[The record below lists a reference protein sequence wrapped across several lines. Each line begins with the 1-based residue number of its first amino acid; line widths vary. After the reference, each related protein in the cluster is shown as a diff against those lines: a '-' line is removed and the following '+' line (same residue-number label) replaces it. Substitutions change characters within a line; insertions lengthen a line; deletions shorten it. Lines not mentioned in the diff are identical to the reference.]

1 MKKII
6 LLMLALVLIVSLC
19 ACNQNPNPTNPSN
32 PDTKPSDSQP
42 NDPNNPDTNPSGS
55 HPSDPTQA
63 TMTAEEAV
71 ALIQTMIGQDV
82 SKLYEI
88 FDYPIISEY
97 APSCLNP
104 GEGGDDGMLV
114 YSGFVVYTYRTE
126 DAESIQDVEA
136 IQ

>member
-6 LLMLALVLIVSLC
+6 LLMLALVLVVSLC
-19 ACNQNPNPTNPSN
+19 ACNQNPTPTN
-32 PDTKPSDSQP
+32 PDTKPSDSQ
-42 NDPNNPDTNPSGS
+42 
-55 HPSDPTQA
+55 PSDPTQA

-71 ALIQTMIGQDV
+71 ALIKTMIDQDV
-82 SKLYEI
+82 SKIYEK
-88 FDYPIISEY
+88 FGQPNSSEY

-104 GEGGDDGMLV
+104 GENGEDGMLI
-114 YSGFVVYTYRTE
+114 YDGFVVYTYRTE

>member
-6 LLMLALVLIVSLC
+6 LLMLALVLVVSLC
-19 ACNQNPNPTNPSN
+19 ACKQNPNPTSPSN

-42 NDPNNPDTNPSGS
+42 
-55 HPSDPTQA
+55 SDPTQA
-63 TMTAEEAV
+63 AMTAEEAV
-71 ALIQTMIGQDV
+71 ALIQTMVGQDV
-82 SKLYEI
+82 SKVYEK
-88 FDYPIISEY
+88 FGQPNSSEY

-104 GEGGDDGMLV
+104 GENGEDGMLI
-114 YSGFVVYTYRTE
+114 YDGFVVYTYRTE